1 MMDGVDLPNDSGNSG
16 KWRILMPDGTFRYV
30 KGSTSSGMWITGV
43 HHGLYMDMVPT
54 GSFSGSSS
62 TYFCDI
68 YYISTA
74 TGRVVYRGSYYAYAV
89 GGVSFAYANALY
101 DASNSYA
108 NVGSRLAFRGLLVR
122 AQSVAT
128 YKALSEVA

>member
-1 MMDGVDLPNDSGNSG
+1 
-16 KWRILMPDGTFRYV
+16 
-30 KGSTSSGMWITGV
+30 MWITGV

-74 TGRVVYRGSYYAYAV
+74 TGRVVYRGDYSAYAYGGVSYAYAHD
-89 GGVSFAYANALY
+89 
-101 DASNSYA
+101 DASYSSA
-108 NVGSRLAFRGLLVR
+108 GVGSRLAFRGLLVR

>member
-1 MMDGVDLPNDSGNSG
+1 
-16 KWRILMPDGTFRYV
+16 
-30 KGSTSSGMWITGV
+30 
-43 HHGLYMDMVPT
+43 MDMVPT

-74 TGRVVYRGSYYAYAV
+74 TGRVVSRGNNFANAS
-89 GGVSFAYANALY
+89 GGVSCSSANS
-101 DASNSYA
+101 DASDSYA
-108 NVGSRLAFRGLLVR
+108 HVGSRLAFRGLLVR
-122 AQSVAT
+122 AQSVAA

>member
-1 MMDGVDLPNDSGNSG
+1 
-16 KWRILMPDGTFRYV
+16 
-30 KGSTSSGMWITGV
+30 
-43 HHGLYMDMVPT
+43 MDMVPT

-74 TGRVVYRGSYYAYAV
+74 TGRVVYRGNSYASAL
-89 GGVSFAYANALY
+89 GGVSCSHAYH
-101 DASNSYA
+101 DASNSNAY
-108 NVGSRLAFRGLLVR
+108 VGSRLAFRGLLVR
-122 AQSVAT
+122 AQSVAA